1 MKIFDAFPGI
11 VLQKPRRP
19 WLAVLALL
27 ALVCCA
33 AFAGLMAWQKAQYA
47 EQVTKVSGD
56 LAASREEIK
65 RLKAEVADA
74 NEKVTAKQHSL
85 ETCSGNLVTETAKIG
100 AFAKQAAACESIRNK
115 LKLKG

>member
-19 WLAVLALL
+19 WLAVLAVL
-27 ALVCCA
+27 ALACCA
-33 AFAGLMAWQKAQYA
+33 VFAGLMAWQKGQYA
-47 EQVTKVSGD
+47 AQVTQVSGD
-56 LAASREEIK
+56 LAAAREEVR
-65 RLKAEVADA
+65 RLKTEVADA
-74 NEKVTAKQHSL
+74 NEKLTTKQHSL